1 MELRRLDPD
10 HGGASVVVLSEDEET
25 FLGRNPVAQ
34 ITDTLIS
41 RKQASVYFDKNSQ
54 SWKLKTMV
62 ASKLCYY
69 KKFSSEDWVSVP
81 AEIELTTGD
90 QISLTKDKYIYE
102 CLFKAEILPAKNDFK
117 SPTNYKVESEKP
129 KSSSPSTDRSLEESK
144 TCTPAKASTPAITF
158 STPAKEKRVLPDWML
173 DVDEDNSDEKV
184 QSKNKKDTKT
194 PTKQVPNYRTN
205 CFSSIYINS

>member
-69 KKFSSEDWVSVP
+69 KKLNSKDWVSVP

-144 TCTPAKASTPAITF
+144 TCTPVKA
-158 STPAKEKRVLPDWML
+158 STPAKEKRVLPAWML
-173 DVDEDNSDEKV
+173 DLDEDNSDEKV
-184 QSKNKKDTKT
+184 QSKNKKDSKT
-194 PTKQVPNYRTN
+194 PTKQVPNYRMN
-205 CFSSIYINS
+205 CFSSIYIQS